1 MSDEK
6 HSNKITT
13 EMTES
18 AYAYSKKV
26 YAGEM
31 RKQEA
36 VRRLVNDLHM
46 NEGSASDYIVNFR
59 KMMDGKKYTR
69 TLNKEATNYFL
80 TKILED
86 YGVDKL
92 SNAIQAADKHIE
104 YYEGLKNTTMRDTR
118 SVVSQHKKIIKHLHA
133 SIYPDEI
140 NETNEIKP
148 IYEGAKKSVTIN
160 VYERDAAARDKCI
173 KHYGCCCMVCNF
185 DFVSVY
191 GDIGKNFI
199 HVHHLIPLA
208 DIEKEYVVN
217 PIEDLVPVCPNCHAM
232 LHRKNPPYTIDE
244 LKLKMRKQSN

>member
-1 MSDEK
+1 MSDKK
-6 HSNKITT
+6 HRTKMTI

-31 RKQEA
+31 S
-36 VRRLVNDLHM
+36 VRESVNRLVNDSHM
-46 NEGSASDYIVNFR
+46 NKKSASNYIENFG
-59 KMMDGKKYTR
+59 KIMDGQVYKRNLSQK
-69 TLNKEATNYFL
+69 AIDYFL

-92 SNAIQAADKHIE
+92 SNAIQAVDKHIE
-104 YYEGLKNTTMRDTR
+104 YYENEANVTKKGIR
-118 SVVSQHKKIIKHLHA
+118 SVVAQHKEIIKHLHT

-140 NETNEIKP
+140 NETNEEEA

-160 VYERDAAARDKCI
+160 VYERDAVAREKCI
-173 KHYGCCCMVCNF
+173 KHYGCRCMVCNF

-217 PIEDLVPVCPNCHAM
+217 PIKDLVPVCPNCHAM
-232 LHRKNPPYTIDE
+232 LHRKNPPHTIDE
-244 LKLKMRKQSN
+244 LKLKIRKQSN